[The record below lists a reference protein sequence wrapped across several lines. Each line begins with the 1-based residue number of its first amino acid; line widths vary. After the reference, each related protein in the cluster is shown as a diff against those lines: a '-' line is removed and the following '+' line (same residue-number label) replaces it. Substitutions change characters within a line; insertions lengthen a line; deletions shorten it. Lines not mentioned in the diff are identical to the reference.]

1 MFRFIKPSSGQ
12 YSLHE
17 GTFNVCIHYGIID
30 PIMYAHIVA
39 KETINFE
46 IDCCTT
52 KSLSHFKQILFT
64 EVSFIFIV
72 SGPFEFLR

>member
-1 MFRFIKPSSGQ
+1 M
-12 YSLHE
+12 
-17 GTFNVCIHYGIID
+17 CIHYGFID
-30 PIMYAHIVA
+30 PTMYAHIVA

-52 KSLSHFKQILFT
+52 KSLSHNKHILLT

-72 SGPFEFLR
+72 SGPLEFPR